1 MRPDEFQDKLQSL
14 TWADF
19 EKFVVDVLC
28 GTGRFR
34 DVRQRV
40 LVNSGMGYVREF
52 DIEAIEVDAVG
63 PIPPKWYF
71 EVKKRAL
78 TSIDVVDSLLG
89 KYHDLPH
96 TNGPIR
102 FAFVTSGSLT
112 QAARHR
118 SQSDG
123 LEVWDSTTLANMA
136 TPEIMERY
144 FGEGAQLTGSP
155 QQNNRKSDLFLQAL
169 GSTPPGR
176 EFWSAYQHL
185 GSEIFEYLF
194 CPPLEPPRYNVP
206 DSDSRNVRDMIC
218 ENSTMTGFWALIRAT
233 YAAQYIVVD
242 AKNYSDPIE
251 KQPVL
256 DIAHYLKSY
265 GCGLFG
271 ILLTRKGANQ
281 AADHAI
287 REQWIGAQKMIVVLS
302 DSDVEEMLLI
312 KSTGGRPEEL
322 IRKKIADFRM
332 SL

>member
-1 MRPDEFQDKLQSL
+1 M
-14 TWADF
+14 
-19 EKFVVDVLC
+19 
-28 GTGRFR
+28 GR
-34 DVRQRV
+34 VRA
-40 LVNSGMGYVREF
+40 L
-52 DIEAIEVDAVG
+52 DIVAIEVDSVG

-71 EVKKRAL
+71 EVKKREL

-89 KYHDLPH
+89 KYHDLRP

-102 FAFVTSGSLT
+102 LVLVTSGSLT

-123 LEVWDSTTLANMA
+123 LEVWDSATLANLA
-136 TPEIMERY
+136 TPEVMERY
-144 FGEGAQLTGSP
+144 FGEGAQLTESP
-155 QQNNRKSDLFLQAL
+155 QQNNRKSNLFLQAL
-169 GSTPPGR
+169 GNTPPGK
-176 EFWSAYQHL
+176 EFWSAYQRL
-185 GSEIFEYLF
+185 GSDIFEYLF

-206 DSDSRNVRDMIC
+206 DSDSRNVRDMIF
-218 ENSTMTGFWALIRAT
+218 ENSTTTGFWALIRAA
-233 YAAQYIVVD
+233 YAAQYIVID
-242 AKNYSDPIE
+242 AKNYSDLIE

-271 ILLTRKGANQ
+271 ILLTRKGSNE

-287 REQWIGAQKMIVVLS
+287 REQWIGAQKLIVVLS

>member
-1 MRPDEFQDKLQSL
+1 MRPDEFQDKLRLL

-19 EKFVVDVLC
+19 EKFVTDVLRD
-28 GTGRFR
+28 TGRFR
-34 DVRQRV
+34 DVRQSV
-40 LVNSGMGYVREF
+40 LVDSGMGYVREF
-52 DIEAIEVDAVG
+52 DIAAIEVDSVG

-71 EVKKRAL
+71 EVKKRDL
-78 TSIDVVDSLLG
+78 TSIDVIDSLLG

-102 FAFVTSGSLT
+102 LVLVTSGSLT
-112 QAARHR
+112 QAAQRR
-118 SQSDG
+118 AQSHG
-123 LEVWDSTTLANMA
+123 LEVWDSATLANLA
-136 TPEIMERY
+136 TPEVMECY
-144 FGEGAQLTGSP
+144 FGEGTQPTEAP

-169 GSTPPGR
+169 GNTPPGR
-176 EFWSAYQHL
+176 EFWSAYQRL

-206 DSDSRNVRDMIC
+206 DSDMRNVRDMIC
-218 ENSTMTGFWALIRAT
+218 ENSTMTGFWALMRAI

-271 ILLTRKGANQ
+271 ILLTRKGSNE